1 MKTLE
6 QFIKDKKIELQN
18 ATRKSLAVVVNST
31 SNAALVALPKQE
43 KKNISDELSK
53 IVTKDEFIS
62 ELSNN
67 IGMPRKNETEEEF
80 VLRAKGALRTMLRKK
95 LG

>member
-6 QFIKDKKIELQN
+6 QFIKDQKIELQN
-18 ATRKSLAVVVNST
+18 ATRKSLAVVANST

-43 KKNISDELSK
+43 KTSFSDELSK

-62 ELSNN
+62 ELSKD
-67 IGMPRKNETEEEF
+67 IGIPRKNETEEEF
-80 VLRAKGALRTMLRKK
+80 VSRAKGVLRAMLRKK